1 MGPLIFL
8 KRVAIRIDKKPGE
21 GEMSRSARISA
32 AIVGIV
38 TAVAAAWIAAG
49 GPRKREI
56 DLMFKSS
63 CESWPP
69 RTLTLVAFKEERRLE
84 AWADGRRLKT
94 YPILAASGTPGVKR
108 REGDGQ
114 VPEGGYRLTTLNPQS
129 RFHLSIRVDYPD
141 AEDRRH
147 GCTGGDIYVH
157 GGAASVG
164 CLAIGNEA
172 IEEVYR
178 LSELVPDRRIVIVP
192 WDLSR
197 RSPPPSAESWIA
209 DRYERLR
216 RELDAL
222 K

>member
-1 MGPLIFL
+1 
-8 KRVAIRIDKKPGE
+8 
-21 GEMSRSARISA
+21 MSRSVRITA
-32 AIVGIV
+32 VIVGIV
-38 TAVAAAWIAAG
+38 AAGAAAWIATG

-56 DLMFKSS
+56 DAMFKPS
-63 CESWPP
+63 CRSWPP
-69 RTLTLVAFKEERRLE
+69 RTLTLLAFKEERRLE
-84 AWADGRRLKT
+84 AWADGRRLKI

-114 VPEGGYRLTTLNPQS
+114 VPEGVYRLTTLNPSS

-141 AEDRRH
+141 AEDRRQ

-157 GGAASVG
+157 GGAASIG

-178 LSELVPDRRIVIVP
+178 LAQLVPDRRILILP
-192 WDLSR
+192 WDLR
-197 RSPPPSAESWIA
+197 LKSPPVSGEAWIA
-209 DRYERLR
+209 DRYERLG